1 MTPKKEM
8 LTTQQAAEYLGL
20 KVSYLYKLMMNR
32 AIAYYKPNGKVCYF
46 DTDDLDV
53 WKCSNRICTQAELDS
68 QAQFYMVER
77 AIKRGGGRF

>member
-53 WKCSNRICTQAELDS
+53 WK
-68 QAQFYMVER
+68 
-77 AIKRGGGRF
+77 